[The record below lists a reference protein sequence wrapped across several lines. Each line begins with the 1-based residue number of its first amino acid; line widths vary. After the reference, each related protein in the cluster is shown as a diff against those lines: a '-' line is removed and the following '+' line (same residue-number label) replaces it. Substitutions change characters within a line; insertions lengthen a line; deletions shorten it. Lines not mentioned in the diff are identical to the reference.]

1 MRLLEEHKVVAIVQ
15 KQGLEVATYAS
26 FDYESFLN
34 MFDVND
40 YEQLMYVKVE
50 NKELKIKTAGQL
62 KKYCKDCIEEE
73 KKPCVLEEQ
82 QLTIDDWI
90 KTIKDYDKE

>member
-1 MRLLEEHKVVAIVQ
+1 MIDGHKVVATIQ

-40 YEQLMYVKVE
+40 YEQLMYVRVE

-62 KKYCKDCIEEE
+62 KKYCKDRIKEE
-73 KKPCVLEEQ
+73 KKSCVLEEQ